1 MFVCASEY
9 GILNSLEFKTSWF
22 NARLRLQAL
31 SSQGMLFTPNVPALE
46 FGSTGNSYI
55 IIVGSLASDIRP
67 QDIVQCI
74 NYRAG
79 SLETLKI
86 LEQHIL

>member
-1 MFVCASEY
+1 
-9 GILNSLEFKTSWF
+9 
-22 NARLRLQAL
+22 
-31 SSQGMLFTPNVPALE
+31 MLFTPNGPALE

-79 SLETLKI
+79 SLGTLKI
-86 LEQHIL
+86 LRATYPLKKWAIISVDLDLKKNLTIARSHSQ